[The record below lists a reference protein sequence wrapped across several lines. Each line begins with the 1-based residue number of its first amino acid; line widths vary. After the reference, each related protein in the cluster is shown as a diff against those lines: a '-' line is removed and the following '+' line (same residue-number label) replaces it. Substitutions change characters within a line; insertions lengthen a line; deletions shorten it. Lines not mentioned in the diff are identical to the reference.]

1 MGGAADRRPAPGGAV
16 DFLVGSPYR
25 GINIGQSNLNQIV

>member
-1 MGGAADRRPAPGGAV
+1 MGGAADRRPAPLAQWI
-16 DFLVGSPYR
+16 FWVGSPFC